1 MPVDGILQI
10 KKSPNFQIFKLIK
23 MSKKVDFVK
32 SLSGLNEADLQA
44 KIAEDELRMKK
55 LSFAHAISPLEN
67 PQSIRSLR
75 RDIARLKT
83 ALKKKQLGF

>member
-1 MPVDGILQI
+1 ML
-10 KKSPNFQIFKLIK
+10 
-23 MSKKVDFVK
+23 KKVDFLN
-32 SLSGLNEADLQA
+32 SLKGLNEQDLKA
-44 KIAEDELRMKK
+44 KITEDELRMKK

-83 ALKKKQLGF
+83 ELKKIQAGF

>member
-1 MPVDGILQI
+1 ML
-10 KKSPNFQIFKLIK
+10 
-23 MSKKVDFVK
+23 KKVDFLN
-32 SLSGLNEADLQA
+32 SLKGLNEADLKA
-44 KIAEDELRMKK
+44 KISEDELRMKK

-83 ALKKKQLGF
+83 ALKKVQSEKV

>member
-1 MPVDGILQI
+1 
-10 KKSPNFQIFKLIK
+10 
-23 MSKKVDFVK
+23 MSKKIDFVR
-32 SLSGLNEADLQA
+32 SISGLNESDIKA

-67 PQSIRSLR
+67 PQSIRALR

-83 ALKKKQLGF
+83 ALQKIQSAV

>member
-1 MPVDGILQI
+1 
-10 KKSPNFQIFKLIK
+10 
-23 MSKKVDFVK
+23 
-32 SLSGLNEADLQA
+32 LNEADLKA

-83 ALKKKQLGF
+83 ALKKVQAGF

>member
-1 MPVDGILQI
+1 ML
-10 KKSPNFQIFKLIK
+10 
-23 MSKKVDFVK
+23 KKVDFLN
-32 SLSGLNEADLQA
+32 SLKGLSEADLKA
-44 KIAEDELRMKK
+44 KITEDELRMKK

-83 ALKKKQLGF
+83 ALKKVQAGF

>member
-1 MPVDGILQI
+1 ML
-10 KKSPNFQIFKLIK
+10 
-23 MSKKVDFVK
+23 KKVDFLN
-32 SLSGLNEADLQA
+32 SLKGLSETDLKA

-83 ALKKKQLGF
+83 ALKKVQAGV